1 MIVTW
6 FSMQVSIPYESLLHV
21 YALTLNTSMSLNFA
35 VKVLVFLTM
44 PIEPSSND
52 VSQQIE
58 YLWGLKSSITCSNIV
73 AVIVSL
79 LESPLE
85 NLER

>member
-1 MIVTW
+1 MFMKNYCKVMTSIIHCLE
-6 FSMQVSIPYESLLHV
+6 FS
-21 YALTLNTSMSLNFA
+21 

-52 VSQQIE
+52 ILQQIE
-58 YLWGLKSSITCSNIV
+58 FLWRLKSSITSSDII

>member
-1 MIVTW
+1 M
-6 FSMQVSIPYESLLHV
+6 
-21 YALTLNTSMSLNFA
+21 
-35 VKVLVFLTM
+35 FLTM
-44 PIEPSSND
+44 PIEPASND
-52 VSQQIE
+52 ILQQIE
-58 YLWGLKSSITCSNIV
+58 YLWELKSSITSSDIV